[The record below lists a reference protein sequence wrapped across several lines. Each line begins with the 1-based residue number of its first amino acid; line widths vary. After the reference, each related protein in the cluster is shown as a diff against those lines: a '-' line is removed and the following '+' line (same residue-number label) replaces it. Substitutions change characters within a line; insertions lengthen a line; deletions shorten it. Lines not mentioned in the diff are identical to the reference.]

1 MIVAPPKMKV
11 LATATQ
17 DMGALHP
24 LAHELGQRFAR
35 LDVEIAEFGKI
46 MRRPSKDARGSAL
59 PQA

>member
-1 MIVAPPKMKV
+1 
-11 LATATQ
+11 
-17 DMGALHP
+17 MGALHP